1 MLPACRQ
8 TFIFF
13 CDHVVMSMT
22 PVPCPVCRRPAELVV
37 RSVTVAPDVRRR
49 KITLRCE
56 ANCSPS
62 EAHLL
67 RLTDPMAC

>member
-1 MLPACRQ
+1 
-8 TFIFF
+8 
-13 CDHVVMSMT
+13 MSMT
-22 PVPCPVCRRPAELVV
+22 TVACPICRKPAELVV

-56 ANCSPS
+56 GNCAPT
-62 EAHLL
+62 ETNLL